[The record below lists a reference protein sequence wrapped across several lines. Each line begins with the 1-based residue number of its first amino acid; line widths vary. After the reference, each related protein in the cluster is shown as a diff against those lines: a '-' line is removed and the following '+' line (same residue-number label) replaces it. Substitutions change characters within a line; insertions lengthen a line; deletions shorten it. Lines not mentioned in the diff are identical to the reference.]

1 MKKILLSAT
10 IAGAWLLAYSC
21 ATETADAPIA
31 PGSHSIRAVISDG
44 GAMTRTITVD
54 NPGVRINT
62 YWQSGDRIGVFGG
75 SGGQIAF
82 SLAGSD
88 ISADGKS
95 AEFRSTQAVP
105 SGQLTAYSPY
115 QQGAA
120 LSGGRLQLAFPATQ
134 QFTLQDG
141 VPAPDPECNLMVA
154 SGTAST
160 GLRFLPVVSVLKIG
174 QAFETETTVQRLEFR
189 DLSGEDVCGTLSV
202 QADGAATPALTGGKV
217 ITLDCGSGVTLQ
229 PGELGKF
236 FLFVPSRTYP
246 KGFEVTF
253 VLAGG
258 ERISRQAGAMGG
270 KTLACGVVYPV
281 GDVPAR
287 EYVASD
293 AEVRFAPGAVLM
305 DSNAADKIQI
315 LSRETREMSAGT
327 RYFELPAYKML
338 VHKSLGLKEGGW
350 LIMEASD
357 ELPSGGVFKVV
368 SLESFPGFDYD
379 RVALEPETNP
389 AQAYD
394 HLSFGGTIWKENGE
408 LVEDA
413 GQSFNLGAYLSGIQD
428 ADGNSVPF
436 TVSPSGEILFT
447 EEATEQ
453 LLGTRGLVRKDFS
466 VTTPSISHQIG
477 EDGCSLTLGASMTV
491 SMKAAA
497 RIEKGELHFLHF
509 TVHPVL
515 NLSANFTLSKEWSK
529 SWEKSLITLY
539 FVPGVPI
546 APGLVME
553 PNINFSASVG
563 VSADIKFTA
572 DMTYSYDCGTFGC
585 SYNAGDGF
593 FLRYQ
598 KAEPGSVQMA
608 PEFDFNFYAN
618 FAAGV
623 HLGINP
629 ALHIWGLME
638 VGIDTDLSLTLSLG
652 GDMKEGI
659 KMALTP
665 GLSLTPRTAALG
677 GWLTKKWDI
686 LSVKLDFDPLWERY
700 LFPKGT
706 RSFGKNLKL
715 ENVVT
720 TVLSTNPDGTQNIK
734 TCSLPHYRLAI
745 YNFVPTDVGFDWMA
759 DYDTEKLM
767 LDWDLYL
774 FIYTGTGLKYYVS
787 PNYLTFYQTLADYGY
802 NFTDY
807 SGRHIEIEALKDT
820 GDRATDDILTALE
833 DARVSRKI
841 KLCHLG
847 PGDKNERK
855 SGTVWPG
862 FAPGQPYGYA
872 FAWVHGDYEFVMTS
886 DRNPKGWFRY
896 VPDPKAPGDDRS
908 IKLVET
914 TDGSTIPGSGYY
926 GFKLFW
932 PDTPMGSPWWVYR
945 TINPENQYWWMWE
958 NWE

>member
-1 MKKILLSAT
+1 MVKQSILSAENDYRALDIWLAENRIT
-10 IAGAWLLAYSC
+10 KLLLVCDGA
-21 ATETADAPIA
+21 
-31 PGSHSIRAVISDG
+31 
-44 GAMTRTITVD
+44 
-54 NPGVRINT
+54 
-62 YWQSGDRIGVFGG
+62 
-75 SGGQIAF
+75 
-82 SLAGSD
+82 
-88 ISADGKS
+88 
-95 AEFRSTQAVP
+95 
-105 SGQLTAYSPY
+105 
-115 QQGAA
+115 
-120 LSGGRLQLAFPATQ
+120 
-134 QFTLQDG
+134 
-141 VPAPDPECNLMVA
+141 
-154 SGTAST
+154 
-160 GLRFLPVVSVLKIG
+160 LRFLSIRNYFAELP
-174 QAFETETTVQRLEFR
+174 ERL
-189 DLSGEDVCGTLSV
+189 
-202 QADGAATPALTGGKV
+202 
-217 ITLDCGSGVTLQ
+217 GV
-229 PGELGKF
+229 
-236 FLFVPSRTYP
+236 
-246 KGFEVTF
+246 
-253 VLAGG
+253 
-258 ERISRQAGAMGG
+258 
-270 KTLACGVVYPV
+270 GVVKFDDFQPNPLYESVVEGVALFHQEQCEAIIAV
-281 GDVPAR
+281 GGGSAMDVAKCIKLYSNMDSSRNYLEQPIVPNDVKLLAIPTTAGTGSEATR
-287 EYVASD
+287 YAVIYYNGVKQSVADESCI
-293 AEVRFAPGAVLM
+293 PSAVLM

-389 AQAYD
+389 VQAYD

-477 EDGCSLTLGASMTV
+477 EDGCSLTLGASMTI

-497 RIEKGELHFLHF
+497 RIEQGELSFLHF

-618 FAAGV
+618 FSAGV

-677 GWLTKKWDI
+677 
-686 LSVKLDFDPLWERY
+686 
-700 LFPKGT
+700 
-706 RSFGKNLKL
+706 
-715 ENVVT
+715 
-720 TVLSTNPDGTQNIK
+720 
-734 TCSLPHYRLAI
+734 
-745 YNFVPTDVGFDWMA
+745 
-759 DYDTEKLM
+759 
-767 LDWDLYL
+767 
-774 FIYTGTGLKYYVS
+774 
-787 PNYLTFYQTLADYGY
+787 
-802 NFTDY
+802 
-807 SGRHIEIEALKDT
+807 
-820 GDRATDDILTALE
+820 
-833 DARVSRKI
+833 
-841 KLCHLG
+841 
-847 PGDKNERK
+847 
-855 SGTVWPG
+855 
-862 FAPGQPYGYA
+862 
-872 FAWVHGDYEFVMTS
+872 
-886 DRNPKGWFRY
+886 
-896 VPDPKAPGDDRS
+896 
-908 IKLVET
+908 
-914 TDGSTIPGSGYY
+914 
-926 GFKLFW
+926 
-932 PDTPMGSPWWVYR
+932 
-945 TINPENQYWWMWE
+945 
-958 NWE
+958 